1 MSAAKRRRRRRGI
14 IPTLFTILLVILLY
28 FAYPYIMEYLDPS
41 EPAPQP
47 PAVIPVGEGE
57 YIELHMIDIGQGDS
71 ILIRTAEGNVLIDAG
86 PGKSEDELKAYLT
99 SLSIT
104 EFEYA
109 VFTHMDEDHIGGADM
124 IMTDYTVSNVIM
136 PDADAD
142 TKTYLKM
149 MEAIDTSGATVIKT
163 DSGDEYTLGSMTLT
177 VLSPVEG
184 KKYNNKNNYSVVMR
198 LDFGETSIMLTG
210 DAEEQVEEQLLEMYG
225 TEMLDCDILKVGHHG
240 SDSSSTPEFLA
251 AVTPEF
257 ALISCGEGNSY
268 GHPHAITVTSLTNV
282 GADIYRTD
290 ELGSIILTTDGEL
303 IKIVGTNANGA
314 TGESEKVN

>member
-1 MSAAKRRRRRRGI
+1 MSAAKRRRRHRGI
-14 IPTLFTILLVILLY
+14 IPTILTIILVILLY
-28 FAYPYIMEYLDPS
+28 FAYPYIMEYIDPS

-47 PAVIPVGEGE
+47 PEVIPVGDGE

-86 PGKSEDELKAYLT
+86 PGKSEDELKSYLT

-104 EFEYA
+104 ELEYA

-124 IMTDYTVSNVIM
+124 IINEYTVSNVII
-136 PDADAD
+136 PDATAD

-149 MEAIDTSGATVIKT
+149 MEAIDTSGTNVIKT

-184 KKYNNKNNYSVVMR
+184 KKYSNKNNYSVVMR

-225 TEMLDCDILKVGHHG
+225 VEMLDCDILKVGHHG

-257 ALISCGEGNSY
+257 ALISCGDGNSY
-268 GHPHAITVTSLTNV
+268 GHPHTVTVTNLTAA

-303 IKIVGTNANGA
+303 IKIVGTNANVA
-314 TGESEKVN
+314 TGESESVN